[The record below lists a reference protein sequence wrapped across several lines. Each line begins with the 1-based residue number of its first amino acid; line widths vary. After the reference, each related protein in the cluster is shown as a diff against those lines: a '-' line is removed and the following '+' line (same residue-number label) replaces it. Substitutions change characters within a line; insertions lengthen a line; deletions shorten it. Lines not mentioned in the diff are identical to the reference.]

1 MSREPIQLRAG
12 ARRPRTLERLGTDVA
27 ADEELLAIVVG
38 DRVAVPRVARRLL
51 DRFGSLAAVTA
62 AAPIELQVAGLSHAA
77 ALRVSACAEIG
88 RRAARAWP
96 ADPWSIR
103 TPTDVAEPLID
114 AMGALEREELRVL
127 LLDTKNVVTAE
138 RTVYRGNLAGSSVR
152 IGEVFRDAVRACA
165 AAVIVAHN
173 HPSGD
178 PSPSGEDL
186 RITAELAEA
195 GRLLD
200 IELLDHLVIG
210 RGRWTS
216 LRALGALGQ
225 PPAGTIRESTPA
237 AWSTRYSSP
246 SESTPKLLIVA
257 PLSSTTGGARAV
269 PSSGAVA
276 SEGMPNTMPLQ

>member
-1 MSREPIQLRAG
+1 MTHQPIPL
-12 ARRPRTLERLGTDVA
+12 PTPLPIERLPVRSHGQRFDRHGA
-27 ADEELLAIVVG
+27 EASGDEELLATIIG
-38 DRVAVPRVARRLL
+38 DRAAAPRVARRLL
-51 DRFGSLAAVTA
+51 DRFGTLAEVARA
-62 AAPIELQVAGLSHAA
+62 LPIELRVAGLSQAA
-77 ALRVSACAEIG
+77 ALRIAACAELG
-88 RRAARAWP
+88 RRVARAWP
-96 ADPWSIR
+96 ADPWLIR
-103 TPTDVAEPLID
+103 TPADVAEPLID

-152 IGEVFRDAVRACA
+152 VGEVFRDAVRACA
-165 AAVIVAHN
+165 AAIIVAHN

-178 PSPSGEDL
+178 AGPSADDL

-225 PPAGTIRESTPA
+225 PPATIRERRPPPISVT
-237 AWSTRYSSP
+237 
-246 SESTPKLLIVA
+246 
-257 PLSSTTGGARAV
+257 
-269 PSSGAVA
+269 
-276 SEGMPNTMPLQ
+276 

>member
-1 MSREPIQLRAG
+1 MTPGPVPIPIRGSRPLV
-12 ARRPRTLERLGTDVA
+12 LERRGADA
-27 ADEELLAIVVG
+27 ASDEELLALVLG
-38 DRVAVPRVARRLL
+38 DRVAAPRVARRLL
-51 DRFGSLAAVTA
+51 DRFGSLAGVAG
-62 AAPIELQVAGLSHAA
+62 AAPLELRVAGLSRAS
-77 ALRVSACAEIG
+77 ALRVSACVEVG

-96 ADPWSIR
+96 TDPWLIR
-103 TPTDVAEPLID
+103 TPTDVAEPLVD

-127 LLDTKNVVTAE
+127 LLDTKNVVIAE

-152 IGEVFRDAVRACA
+152 VGEVYRDAVRACA

-210 RGRWTS
+210 RGRWAS

-225 PPAGTIRESTPA
+225 PAPATIRDTV
-237 AWSTRYSSP
+237 P
-246 SESTPKLLIVA
+246 SEWSAT
-257 PLSSTTGGARAV
+257 
-269 PSSGAVA
+269 
-276 SEGMPNTMPLQ
+276 

>member
-1 MSREPIQLRAG
+1 MTHDPVPIPLGRGRQL
-12 ARRPRTLERLGTDVA
+12 TFERLGGDAA
-27 ADEELLAIVVG
+27 ADEELLALVLG
-38 DRVAVPRVARRLL
+38 DRVAVPRLARRLL
-51 DRFGSLAAVTA
+51 DRFGSLSGVAH
-62 AAPIELQVAGLSHAA
+62 AAPLELQVAGLSRAA
-77 ALRVSACAEIG
+77 ALRVSACIEVG
-88 RRAARAWP
+88 RRVARAWP
-96 ADPWSIR
+96 ADPWQIR
-103 TPTDVAEPLID
+103 MPTDVAERLVD

-138 RTVYRGNLAGSSVR
+138 RTVYRGNLAGSSIRV
-152 IGEVFRDAVRACA
+152 GEVYRDAVRACA

-216 LRALGALGQ
+216 LRALGAVGQ
-225 PPAGTIRESTPA
+225 PPPATIRESTPPR
-237 AWSTRYSSP
+237 WST
-246 SESTPKLLIVA
+246 
-257 PLSSTTGGARAV
+257 
-269 PSSGAVA
+269 
-276 SEGMPNTMPLQ
+276 M